1 MRATKAI
8 IEMAK
13 RDFRLGLS
21 LDAVKV
27 KYNIT
32 DELDGEDLVEED
44 YGVYTNKGIVLPATV
59 VEDEE
64 YKYKHKYEYE
74 DKEETKPEK
83 EGLREEIDTGCL
95 KVAKELLG
103 HVANLTSSGFMTPK
117 DLKMVAES
125 LAKISSISAANKPKN
140 VINNTFNLES
150 IARQYLDVRSDC

>member
-27 KYNIT
+27 KYGIT

-59 VEDEE
+59 VEDDE
-64 YKYKHKYEYE
+64 YKYGYKYEGT
-74 DKEETKPEK
+74 EESKSEND
-83 EGLREEIDTGCL
+83 GLREEIDTGCL
-95 KVAKELLG
+95 KVAKDLLG

>member
-21 LDAVKV
+21 LDDVKV
-27 KYNIT
+27 KYGIT

-44 YGVYTNKGIVLPATV
+44 YGIYTNKGVTLPSTV
-59 VEDEE
+59 VEDE
-64 YKYKHKYEYE
+64 YEYA
-74 DKEETKPEK
+74 KEEPKSEND
-83 EGLREEIDTGCL
+83 GLREEIDIGCL

-125 LAKISSISAANKPKN
+125 LSKISSISAANKPKN